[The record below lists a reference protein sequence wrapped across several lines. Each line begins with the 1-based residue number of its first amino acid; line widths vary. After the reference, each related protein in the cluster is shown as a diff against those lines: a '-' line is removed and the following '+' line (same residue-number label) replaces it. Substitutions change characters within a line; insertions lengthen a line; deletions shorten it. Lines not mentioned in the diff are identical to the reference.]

1 MEVSSY
7 KLVQM
12 LMTIE
17 FRAQE
22 NIDSGWDFSVN
33 RKLMINLFLSLTCM
47 SSLVRKSLYFFEQN
61 LWKLSCLALDMV
73 IQVIFV

>member
-1 MEVSSY
+1 MELSSY

-12 LMTIE
+12 LMTID
-17 FRAQE
+17 FSAQE
-22 NIDSGWDFSVN
+22 NMDSDWDFSVN
-33 RKLMINLFLSLTCM
+33 RKLMINLFLSLTYM
-47 SSLVRKSLYFFEQN
+47 SSLVRKSLYFFELN